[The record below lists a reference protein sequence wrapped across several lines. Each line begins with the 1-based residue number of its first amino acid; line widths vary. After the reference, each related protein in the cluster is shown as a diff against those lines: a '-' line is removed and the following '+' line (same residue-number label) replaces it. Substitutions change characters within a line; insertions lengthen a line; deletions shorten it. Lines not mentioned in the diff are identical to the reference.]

1 MQTLRISGAGAL
13 QVAKLTVVMAALAGC
28 TTVQTPTKGDPLEGL
43 NRTIF
48 TVNDKI
54 DQYALKPVAKGY
66 VFVTPQPVRDSVTN
80 FFSNIGDVYIAAN
93 NLLQLKITD
102 GVQDIMRIVINTVF
116 GVGGLFDVATLA
128 KLPKHDNDLGLTL
141 GHYGVPTGPYLVLPL
156 FGPSTLRDAV
166 GSLGNYY
173 VNPLSYIDP
182 PGLSWALYGLNV
194 VNTRANLLNAS
205 DVLEGAALDKYS
217 FVRNAY
223 LQRRQYLLSDGK
235 QAQAL
240 PNYGDEAPLP
250 KYEDVDAGAASAAGA
265 PAGAVTGTAGT
276 AAGTQA
282 APAKAAG
289 ASGTAAATPPQA
301 ASAAGATAGTT
312 SGATGTAAKPEAASG
327 SAETPPIDMNGG
339 PETTQIPAGQLVPP
353 TRFNFPSFKLR

>member
-1 MQTLRISGAGAL
+1 MQTSHAGSAGAFR
-13 QVAKLTVVMAALAGC
+13 VAKLAVAAALLAGC

-48 TVNDKI
+48 TVNDKL

-66 VFVTPQPVRDSVTN
+66 VFITPQPIRDSVTN

-102 GVQDIMRIVINTVF
+102 GVQDIMRIVINTIF

-141 GHYGVPTGPYLVLPL
+141 GHYGVPAGPYLVLPL
-156 FGPSTLRDAV
+156 FGPSTVRDAV
-166 GSLGNYY
+166 GSIGNYY
-173 VNPLSYIDP
+173 VNPLSYVDP
-182 PGLSWALYGLNV
+182 AGLSWALYGLNI

-235 QAQAL
+235 QSQAL

-250 KYEDVDAGAASAAGA
+250 KYEDVDGTAAGA
-265 PAGAVTGTAGT
+265 PAGAVTGTAG
-276 AAGTQA
+276 AAGTNSA
-282 APAKAAG
+282 AAKASAASG
-289 ASGTAAATPPQA
+289 ASAATPPQA
-301 ASAAGATAGTT
+301 ASG
-312 SGATGTAAKPEAASG
+312 TGTANNATAPESASG
-327 SAETPPIDMNGG
+327 SSETPPLDLNGG

-353 TRFNFPSFKLR
+353 TRFNIPSFKLR

>member
-1 MQTLRISGAGAL
+1 MQTLQAGGARVFRLARL
-13 QVAKLTVVMAALAGC
+13 AVAAAALAGC

-48 TVNDKI
+48 TVNDKL

-66 VFVTPQPVRDSVTN
+66 VFITPQPVRDSVTN

-102 GVQDIMRIVINTVF
+102 GVEDIMRIVINTVF

-141 GHYGVPTGPYLVLPL
+141 GHYGVPAGPYLVLPL

-166 GSLGNYY
+166 GSIGNYY

-182 PGLSWALYGLNV
+182 PGLSWALYGLNI

-250 KYEDVDAGAASAAGA
+250 KYEDVDGTAAGA
-265 PAGAVTGTAGT
+265 PAGAVTGTAG
-276 AAGTQA
+276 AAGTGGAAAKASA
-282 APAKAAG
+282 APG
-289 ASGTAAATPPQA
+289 ANAATPPQPA
-301 ASAAGATAGTT
+301 TANSASA
-312 SGATGTAAKPEAASG
+312 PEAASG
-327 SAETPPIDMNGG
+327 SAETPPLDVNGG

>member
-1 MQTLRISGAGAL
+1 MQTSHAGSAGAFR
-13 QVAKLTVVMAALAGC
+13 VAKLAVAAALLAGC

-48 TVNDKI
+48 TVNDKL

-66 VFVTPQPVRDSVTN
+66 VFITPQPIRDSVTN

-102 GVQDIMRIVINTVF
+102 GVQDIMRIVINTIF

-141 GHYGVPTGPYLVLPL
+141 GHYGVPAGPYLVLPL
-156 FGPSTLRDAV
+156 FGPSTVRDAV
-166 GSLGNYY
+166 GSIGNYY
-173 VNPLSYIDP
+173 VNPLSYVDP
-182 PGLSWALYGLNV
+182 AGLSWALYGLNI

-235 QAQAL
+235 QSQAL

-250 KYEDVDAGAASAAGA
+250 KYEDVDGTAAGA
-265 PAGAVTGTAGT
+265 PAGAVTGTAG
-276 AAGTQA
+276 AAGTNGA
-282 APAKAAG
+282 AAKASAASG
-289 ASGTAAATPPQA
+289 ASAATPPQA
-301 ASAAGATAGTT
+301 ASG
-312 SGATGTAAKPEAASG
+312 TGTANNAAASESASG
-327 SAETPPIDMNGG
+327 SSETPPLDLNGG

-353 TRFNFPSFKLR
+353 TRFNIPSFKLR

>member
-1 MQTLRISGAGAL
+1 MQTLRKRGVRTVQIATFAL
-13 QVAKLTVVMAALAGC
+13 AAATLAGC
-28 TTVQTPTKGDPLEGL
+28 STVQTPTKGDPLEGL

-48 TVNDKI
+48 TVNDKL

-66 VFVTPQPVRDSVTN
+66 VFITPQPVRDSVTN

-102 GVQDIMRIVINTVF
+102 GVEDIMRIVINTVF

-141 GHYGVPTGPYLVLPL
+141 GHYGVPAGPYLVLPL
-156 FGPSTLRDAV
+156 FGPSTVRDAV
-166 GSLGNYY
+166 GSIGNYY
-173 VNPLSYIDP
+173 VNPLSYIHPD
-182 PGLSWALYGLNV
+182 GLSWALYGLNV
-194 VNTRANLLNAS
+194 VNTRANLLSAS

-223 LQRRQYLLSDGK
+223 LQRRQYLLSDSK
-235 QAQAL
+235 QSQAL

-250 KYEDVDAGAASAAGA
+250 KYEDVD
-265 PAGAVTGTAGT
+265 
-276 AAGTQA
+276 
-282 APAKAAG
+282 
-289 ASGTAAATPPQA
+289 SGAAATPPQA
-301 ASAAGATAGTT
+301 ASASGAAA
-312 SGATGTAAKPEAASG
+312 GATGTAAAPEAASG
-327 SAETPPIDMNGG
+327 SSGTPPLDLNGG

-353 TRFNFPSFKLR
+353 QRFNFPSFKLR

>member
-1 MQTLRISGAGAL
+1 MQTLRKRGVRTVQTAAFAL
-13 QVAKLTVVMAALAGC
+13 AAVTLAGC

-48 TVNDKI
+48 TVNDKL

-66 VFVTPQPVRDSVTN
+66 VWATPQPVRDSVTN

-102 GVQDIMRIVINTVF
+102 GVEDIMRIVINTTF

-141 GHYGVPTGPYLVLPL
+141 GHYGVPAGPYLVLPL
-156 FGPSTLRDAV
+156 FGPSTVRDAV
-166 GSLGNYY
+166 GSIGNYY
-173 VNPLSYIDP
+173 VNPLSYIHPD
-182 PGLSWALYGLNV
+182 GLSWALYGLNV

-235 QAQAL
+235 QSEAL

-250 KYEDVDAGAASAAGA
+250 KYDDVDDGAAG
-265 PAGAVTGTAGT
+265 
-276 AAGTQA
+276 AAGTQGA
-282 APAKAAG
+282 AAK
-289 ASGTAAATPPQA
+289 AATPPQA
-301 ASAAGATAGTT
+301 ASATGATT
-312 SGATGTAAKPEAASG
+312 GATGTAAAPEAASG
-327 SAETPPIDMNGG
+327 SAESPPLDLNGG

-353 TRFNFPSFKLR
+353 SRFNFPSFKLR

>member
-1 MQTLRISGAGAL
+1 V
-13 QVAKLTVVMAALAGC
+13 VAAAVLAGC
-28 TTVQTPTKGDPLEGL
+28 ATVETPTKGDPFEGL

-66 VFVTPQPVRDSVTN
+66 VWATPQPVRDSVTN

-102 GVQDIMRIVINTVF
+102 GVEDIMRIVINTVF

-141 GHYGVPTGPYLVLPL
+141 GHYGVPAGPYLVLPL
-156 FGPSTLRDAV
+156 FGPSTVRDAV
-166 GSLGNYY
+166 GSIGNYY
-173 VNPLSYIDP
+173 VNPLSYIHPD
-182 PGLSWALYGLNV
+182 GLSWALYGLNI

-235 QAQAL
+235 QSAAL

-250 KYEDVDAGAASAAGA
+250 KYDDVDSGAAAG
-265 PAGAVTGTAGT
+265 
-276 AAGTQA
+276 AAGTQGA
-282 APAKAAG
+282 AAAKAASG
-289 ASGTAAATPPQA
+289 ATAATPPQA
-301 ASAAGATAGTT
+301 ASA
-312 SGATGTAAKPEAASG
+312 TAAAPEAASG
-327 SAETPPIDMNGG
+327 SSESPPLDLNGG

>member
-1 MQTLRISGAGAL
+1 MQTIRIRGVRAF
-13 QVAKLTVVMAALAGC
+13 QVATLAVAAATLGGC

-48 TVNDKI
+48 TVNDKL

-66 VFVTPQPVRDSVTN
+66 VFITPQPVRDSVTN

-102 GVQDIMRIVINTVF
+102 GVEDIMRIVINTVF

-141 GHYGVPTGPYLVLPL
+141 GHYGVPAGPYLVLPL
-156 FGPSTLRDAV
+156 FGPSTVRDAV
-166 GSLGNYY
+166 GSIGNYY

-194 VNTRANLLNAS
+194 INTRANLLSAGE
-205 DVLEGAALDKYS
+205 VLEGAALDKYS

-235 QAQAL
+235 QSAAL

-250 KYEDVDAGAASAAGA
+250 KYEDVDGGAA
-265 PAGAVTGTAGT
+265 
-276 AAGTQA
+276 AAGTQGA
-282 APAKAAG
+282 AAKAA
-289 ASGTAAATPPQA
+289 TAPQA
-301 ASAAGATAGTT
+301 ASAAGATTGTT
-312 SGATGTAAKPEAASG
+312 SAAAPEAASG
-327 SAETPPIDMNGG
+327 TSETPPLDMNGG